1 MRDKYMVFLFML
13 VFGASASPRKRTVRH
28 VSCQE
33 NLEYKH
39 ENHCCLN
46 CPAGEYVKE
55 QCAADLTRGT
65 CEPCPH
71 ETYTEHANGLTQC
84 LPCKKCHID
93 EDMIKS
99 CISTQ
104 DTECQCKSGLFC
116 VPDQACEVCMK
127 CLKCKPDE
135 EEVKN
140 CTATSN
146 TVCKMKSSS
155 FAVSGVIAFVIVLCI
170 FVTLPICFICWRK
183 GVFKKETEISCKTS
197 EIFKSN
203 TGDLQGADELAP
215 FQADPL
221 QGHVQ
226 YRQLIPFDGQE
237 SLKRSLDLFGELDSS
252 YHKRFFRRIGLSD
265 NQIQSVD
272 HLPHADRVY
281 DLLRIWMEKEGLK
294 ADINHLLEVLLN
306 LDQKLTAENIT
317 DKAIKNGDFMYVDD

>member
-1 MRDKYMVFLFML
+1 MRDKYLVFLFMV
-13 VFGASASPRKRTVRH
+13 VFVESASPRKRTVRH

-33 NLEYKH
+33 NQEYKH

-55 QCAADLTRGT
+55 QCTAHLARGT

-71 ETYTEHANGLTQC
+71 ETFTEHGNGLTQC

-99 CISTQ
+99 CTSTQ
-104 DTECQCKSGLFC
+104 NTECQCKPGLFC
-116 VPDQACEVCMK
+116 VPDQACEVCKK
-127 CLKCKPDE
+127 CSKCKLDE

-140 CTATSN
+140 CTSISN

-155 FAVSGVIAFVIVLCI
+155 FTVSGVIASVIVLCI
-170 FVTLPICFICWRK
+170 FVTLVICFICWRK
-183 GVFKKETEISCKTS
+183 GVFNKETEISCKTS

-203 TGDLQGADELAP
+203 MGADEMDP
-215 FQADPL
+215 FQPDPL
-221 QGHVQ
+221 QGGVQ
-226 YRQLIPFDGQE
+226 YRRLTPLDEQE
-237 SLKRSLDLFGELDSS
+237 SLKRCLDLFGELDSS

-265 NQIQSVD
+265 NKIQSVD

-294 ADINHLLEVLLN
+294 ADINHLLEVLLS

-317 DKAIKNGDFMYVDD
+317 DKAIKNGDFMYEDD